1 MNPPKRVR
9 EPTFNVF
16 KTLVNLN
23 EKNRFK
29 HVHITSGS
37 HTSLL
42 PSSRT
47 YGAETPPI
55 LAHID
60 PIPVPTDLTSVG

>member
-1 MNPPKRVR
+1 MSLP
-9 EPTFNVF
+9 
-16 KTLVNLN
+16 VNKL
-23 EKNRFK
+23 RFK

-37 HTSLL
+37 QTWLS
-42 PSSRT
+42 PRSKT